1 MDGQI
6 LQTLAVAGILSG
18 AALYLGRRI
27 LATLG
32 VSRRGGD
39 QGCAGGCGCS
49 APASAKPR

>member
-32 VSRRGGD
+32 AARRDGD
-39 QGCAGGCGCS
+39 RGCAGGCGCS
-49 APASAKPR
+49 ARAGAKPR